1 MDLRNMIAQF
11 RQFSEGAVSSN
22 QARDELLREAL
33 DKLLIDSVVAS
44 IGEKIRQTA
53 NLPGLAQ
60 ICSNLEFFV
69 IASTQVG
76 SVTLA
81 TRTPMEASRYF
92 ETTQRQAI
100 VKIISVISKQLDGFF
115 EDAQYNWLARRPPV
129 AGPDGEEEPSGFL
142 LDMVGYLS
150 LSMDNQLATLSAHNR
165 NEVYRGALK
174 HCANALTVSGVA
186 SKMQSS
192 YWLTQRNDM
201 YSAIQAFL
209 VDKNPTRISDSGFA
223 HFAVDVRFMTVLT
236 ANLPGGLEDVFAEL
250 SQVSDYRGL
259 HTTFMGSLFPFV
271 PRSALSWRVTTQQTS
286 STGMSAR
293 SPTRQ

>member
-11 RQFSEGAVSSN
+11 RQFSEGAVPSN

-33 DKLLIDSVVAS
+33 DKLLIDSVVSS

-69 IASTQVG
+69 MASTQVG
-76 SVTLA
+76 SITLA
-81 TRTPMEASRYF
+81 MRTPMDASRYF

-174 HCANALTVSGVA
+174 HCANALTVSDPA
-186 SKMQSS
+186 SSMWGLMADASNVMHCYLGFPGRQEPHEDLGQWFCALCGRCAIYDCSHSESS
-192 YWLTQRNDM
+192 GR
-201 YSAIQAFL
+201 A
-209 VDKNPTRISDSGFA
+209 
-223 HFAVDVRFMTVLT
+223 
-236 ANLPGGLEDVFAEL
+236 
-250 SQVSDYRGL
+250 
-259 HTTFMGSLFPFV
+259 
-271 PRSALSWRVTTQQTS
+271 
-286 STGMSAR
+286 
-293 SPTRQ
+293 